1 MLVLDFLRANT
12 FFSFDPATGA
22 LAPSATQ
29 GAPKGVVM
37 ELGDQRAVFFAES
50 GRLHLHLGEERC
62 VLGKGADLSA
72 EVELPDEDGS
82 RASVVRGPGNE
93 PGADTVVVKLSGE
106 DLRKLRIEKGG
117 KLLLAHSYPNPI
129 NPPMEF
135 DLGMA
140 EEEDFDLGLFIANV
154 ASSPERVDFLLEK
167 WAS

>member
-1 MLVLDFLRANT
+1 
-12 FFSFDPATGA
+12 
-22 LAPSATQ
+22 
-29 GAPKGVVM
+29 
-37 ELGDQRAVFFAES
+37 
-50 GRLHLHLGEERC
+50 
-62 VLGKGADLSA
+62 
-72 EVELPDEDGS
+72 
-82 RASVVRGPGNE
+82 
-93 PGADTVVVKLSGE
+93 VKLSGE